1 MVRDFMYDGIGRL
14 SVSRWVRVEAV
25 EPERDFYTYP
35 IGHAID
41 SDYGIRA
48 PQRGPYVLGKRQ
60 F

>member
-1 MVRDFMYDGIGRL
+1 MYDGIGRL